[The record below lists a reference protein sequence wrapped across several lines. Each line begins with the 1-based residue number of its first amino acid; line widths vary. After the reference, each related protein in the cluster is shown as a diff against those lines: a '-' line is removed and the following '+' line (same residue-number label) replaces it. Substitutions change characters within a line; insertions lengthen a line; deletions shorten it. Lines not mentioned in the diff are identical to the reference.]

1 MKFKKVLKQLDIFSL
16 CRQYYLPLWQCPHFI
31 FLILSIIIISSSLFT
46 YFLGNHLIQDPLTV
60 ALLVLFLVTLLFI
73 LGFILIQGFQKL
85 AETNRLKS
93 EFINILSHQLRSP
106 LSNLRWCLELM
117 MSGRI
122 NPVSQK
128 QLEYFQIL
136 KDNSDRMREL
146 LKDLLLVNRLETANL
161 PLKFSK
167 FSFKDLLNSLIDEFK
182 NYATALNVKIGLE
195 FDSDLNE
202 IFSDSE
208 KLRIVIENLLDNAV
222 RYSKEKGEVKMLVE
236 KKGKN
241 LYFEIEDN
249 GIGIP
254 KEDQNFI
261 FQKFFRAKNAS
272 KTHARGT
279 GLGLYIAKSI
289 IKQLKGKIGFKSQ
302 KEKGSTFWFLIP
314 IKT

>member
-1 MKFKKVLKQLDIFSL
+1 MKFKEVLKQLNIFSL
-16 CRQYYLPLWQCPHFI
+16 CRQYYLPFWQCPHFI

-46 YFLGNHLIQDPLTV
+46 YFLGNHLIQDPLIVT
-60 ALLVLFLVTLLFI
+60 LLVLFLVTLLFI

-146 LKDLLLVNRLETANL
+146 LKDLLIVNRLETANL

-182 NYATALNVKIGLE
+182 NYATAFNVKIKLE
-195 FDSDLNE
+195 FDPDLNE

-208 KLRIVIENLLDNAV
+208 KVRIVIENLLDNAI
-222 RYSKEKGEVKMLVE
+222 RYSKKKGEVKMLVE

-241 LYFEIEDN
+241 LYFKIEDN

-261 FQKFFRAKNAS
+261 FQKFFRATTAS

-289 IKQLKGKIGFKSQ
+289 IKQLRGKIGFKSQ
-302 KEKGSTFWFLIP
+302 EEKGSTFWFLIP